1 MKSLD
6 GSGGVSSIKLK
17 QPMMT
22 NGIQVSANDLEEANF
37 DVAVSIGPAS
47 QSRKQ
52 AVVRTVTELLP
63 MFAQA
68 DPQTAQV
75 LGMYA
80 VRNLEGEGM
89 QDLHEW
95 MRKKLVAAG
104 VISPTDQD
112 KTDAQGNQPQP
123 DPQMVAQVQAMQ
135 AMADQATAD
144 ASLKRVKILQATAE
158 AQATVADS
166 EKTKAE
172 TMALVQNMKTE
183 ELHRLLGM
191 IAQLRGNGQMA

>member
-1 MKSLD
+1 
-6 GSGGVSSIKLK
+6 
-17 QPMMT
+17 
-22 NGIQVSANDLEEANF
+22 
-37 DVAVSIGPAS
+37 
-47 QSRKQ
+47 
-52 AVVRTVTELLP
+52 
-63 MFAQA
+63 
-68 DPQTAQV
+68 
-75 LGMYA
+75 
-80 VRNLEGEGM
+80 
-89 QDLHEW
+89 
-95 MRKKLVAAG
+95 

-172 TMALVQNMKTE
+172 TMALIQNMKTE
-183 ELHRLLGM
+183 ELHKLLGM
-191 IAQLRGNGQMA
+191 IAQLRGNKQMA